1 MRQSGL
7 PLRPPR
13 STAARVGLAAV
24 ATVVVAEVA
33 VYWLGPGGS
42 PLEPVAVSEHEFF
55 DDAQLER
62 ARSYRDG
69 QRWLMLA
76 GLGVQGAVL
85 LALALGRPAPARR
98 ALARL
103 GTRPLLGAAAAGAGI
118 AVVVAIVALPT
129 RLLTY
134 ERAVDIGLVTQ
145 SLGAWLWDFG
155 RSGAITVGFA
165 AAGSVA
171 LVALLRRW
179 PRRWWVPGTAAVVA
193 IAVTFTWIAPVAL
206 GPIFHRFDPLP
217 EASPLRADVIELA
230 ERAGVDVGEVY
241 SVDASRR
248 VTRESAYVDG
258 LGPTKRVVLYDNLI
272 DRAPPRE
279 VRAVVAHELAHVAN
293 NDIPRGLAFVAI
305 VAPFGLLFVRELGR
319 ALARRAGAE
328 PGSVVALPAYLLAL
342 AVASTAIGVAGNQL
356 SRQVEA
362 RADAFAVELTGDP
375 ATMIDLQLRLAEANV
390 ADPDPPGAVTFLL
403 RTHPPTVERIGI
415 ARAYEE
421 QQRRSGGT
429 VD

>member
-24 ATVVVAEVA
+24 AMVVVAEVA
-33 VYWLGPGGS
+33 VYVLGPGGG
-42 PLEPVAVSEHEFF
+42 PLEPVAVSEREFF

-62 ARSYRDG
+62 ARSYRSG

-76 GLGVQGAVL
+76 GLGAQGAVL
-85 LALALGRPAPARR
+85 LVLALGRPALPRR

-103 GTRPLLGAAAAGAGI
+103 GSRPVLGAAVAGAGI
-118 AVVVAIVALPT
+118 AIAVAIVALPT
-129 RLLTY
+129 RLVAY

-155 RSGAITVGFA
+155 RSGAITAAFA
-165 AAGSVA
+165 AVGSA
-171 LVALLRRW
+171 LLIALLRRW
-179 PRRWWVPGTAAVVA
+179 PQRWWIPGTAMVAA
-193 IAVTFTWIAPVAL
+193 IAVAFTWIAPVAL
-206 GPIFHRFDPLP
+206 GPIFHRFDALP
-217 EASPLRADVIELA
+217 EGSPLRAEVIELA
-230 ERAGVDVGEVY
+230 DRAGVDVGEVY

-248 VTRESAYVDG
+248 VTRESAYVEG

-272 DRAPPRE
+272 DRAPPGE

-293 NDIPRGLAFVAI
+293 NDIPRGLGFVAL
-305 VAPFGLLFVRELGR
+305 VAPFGLLFTRELGR

-328 PGSVVALPAYLLAL
+328 PGSTVALPAYLLAL
-342 AVASTAIGVAGNQL
+342 ALASTVIGIAGNQL
-356 SRQVEA
+356 SREVEA
-362 RADAFAVELTGDP
+362 RADAFAVELTDDP
-375 ATMIDLQLRLAEANV
+375 TTMIDLQLRLAEANV
-390 ADPDPPGAVTFLL
+390 ADFNPPGLVTFLL

-415 ARAYEE
+415 ARAYE
-421 QQRRSGGT
+421 QQRQPGGA